1 MTLEDM
7 ALTLA
12 TNRKQLKQRLM
23 EAKSVLVDKIRK
35 GFGQGTFHFE
45 ERQLVG
51 DNGYIL
57 QWRVRMHPDQAI
69 TYENQQTSRGC
80 VVCLSPPRTPQQP
93 LRRTA

>member
-23 EAKSVLVDKIRK
+23 EAKSVLVDRIRK
-35 GFGQGTFHFE
+35 GFGKGTFYFE

-51 DNGYIL
+51 DNGYVL
-57 QWRVRMHPDQAI
+57 QWRVRMHPEQSI
-69 TYENQQTSRGC
+69 SYENQQTSRGC
-80 VVCLSPPRTPQQP
+80 VVCLSPRTPEQQ
-93 LRRTA
+93 LKRTA